1 MKESQC
7 NIIVEHIKKH
17 GSITSLEAMTQYGI
31 MRLASRVNDL
41 RRRGVQIAAEIV
53 TGENRDGKTVRY
65 SRYKLLEE
73 GANNGN

>member
-7 NIIVEHIKKH
+7 NTIMAHIKRH
-17 GSITSLEAMTQYGI
+17 GSITSLEAMTEYSI

-41 RRRGVQIAAEIV
+41 RRRGVQIAAETV
-53 TGENRDGKTVRY
+53 TGENRDGRTVRY
-65 SRYKLLEE
+65 SRYKLLEG